1 MNRQPKIA
9 ILRWEEGLVPEGLM
23 QLEALPGNS
32 TNRNS
37 YPFPVRLVHVPGACV
52 ETVITHPSEKLLEDM
67 ITICKKLQEEEGI
80 RAIATSCGF
89 NAIFQQKLAV
99 ATKMPIF
106 SSALLQVPFVQNLIG
121 RERTVAI
128 LTETSLR

>member
-67 ITICKKLQEEEGI
+67 ITICKKLQDNS
-80 RAIATSCGF
+80 R
-89 NAIFQQKLAV
+89 K
-99 ATKMPIF
+99 
-106 SSALLQVPFVQNLIG
+106 SSP
-121 RERTVAI
+121 
-128 LTETSLR
+128 